1 MHQYKVKPLS
11 NIAKIGLDKLEGTD
25 CSLEESIDNP
35 DGVLVRSTKITPEDL
50 NSELKAISRA
60 GAGVNN
66 IPVDI
71 CTDQGIVVFNTPGA
85 NANAVKELVLAGLM
99 LSSRNVYASI
109 DFVNELTDMD
119 QMSDLEPFLES
130 NKKQFKG
137 SELAGS
143 TLGVW
148 LSAFVTFWFLS
159 VLGGSWHSQRFGASS
174 LLGCSSGTLVS
185 PGGLLGYSF
194 GALGCS
200 LGGPRRLR
208 WTSGVHLE
216 TFWGTLGASR

>member
-11 NIAKIGLDKLEGTD
+11 NIAKIGLDKLKGTD

-35 DGVLVRSTKITPEDL
+35 DGVLVRSTKITSEDL

-71 CTDQGIVVFNTPGA
+71 CTDQRIVVFNTPGA

-99 LSSRNVYASI
+99 LSSRNVYTSI
-109 DFVNELTDMD
+109 DFVNELTDIN

-143 TLGVW
+143 TLGVVGLGAIGSKVAEW
-148 LSAFVTFWFLS
+148 EFLLIWKLS
-159 VLGGSWHSQRFGASS
+159 VMIQRFQWKRHG
-174 LLGCSSGTLVS
+174 
-185 PGGLLGYSF
+185 SF
-194 GALGCS
+194 LAKFNLQT
-200 LGGPRRLR
+200 R
-208 WTSGVHLE
+208 
-216 TFWGTLGASR
+216 